1 MIIKRTDLQAVPD
14 VNNINYWKQERF
26 IIYLNVSADSYVALL
41 NANSAEI
48 ARYTPAANGDVYIDI
63 TDYLRA
69 NAAPTATLTIH
80 DDGIDEEYIIAVSV
94 VGLINPASVII
105 PPHSLSVAT
114 ICPPSLMYCDGVN
127 KLAAELYS
135 DYSAWTIVGNAAL
148 RSDKRQIK
156 DILGD
161 FTLSTYTGQHIDRR
175 TFSTTP
181 LACGVR
187 YAFVRWVSFTGIT
200 RLHMFEVAKAKTSTA
215 DAYSLLPI
223 DNEFVEIKGREDGFV
238 LRLTGL
244 DSYDTWYYSD
254 LITSSKVEVSM
265 DGTNYDRVQVVSK
278 NVTLPDGEATD
289 GKLEIEVNWKRYDAV
304 AM

>member
-1 MIIKRTDLQAVPD
+1 MIVYLADSERVT
-14 VNNINYWKQERF
+14 YWKQERLVF
-26 IIYLNVSADSYVALL
+26 SIQEHDSIKMWSNLKGSQSSPIATYLPDNYNVVLVDL
-41 NANSAEI
+41 
-48 ARYTPAANGDVYIDI
+48 
-63 TDYLRA
+63 TDYVRA
-69 NAAPTATLTIH
+69 NPNVAHLYFYSEENAATYDVTIT
-80 DDGIDEEYIIAVSV
+80 IA
-94 VGLINPASVII
+94 GLINPFKVLI
-105 PPHSLSVAT
+105 PQHDLSVAL

-127 KLAAELYS
+127 KLAAELYP
-135 DYSAWTIVGNAAL
+135 DLPLWTIVGDAAL
-148 RSDKRQIK
+148 RSDYRQVK
-156 DILGD
+156 DILGT
-161 FTLSTYTGQHIDRR
+161 FTLSISFEQNTNRR

-181 LACGVR
+181 LVGCAR
-187 YAFVRWVSFTGIT
+187 YAFVRWVSFTGVT
-200 RLHMFEVAKAKTSTA
+200 RVHMFEVAKDKTSAA

-238 LRLTGL
+238 LRLAGL
-244 DSYDTWYYSD
+244 DAYDTWYYSD

>member
-1 MIIKRTDLQAVPD
+1 MIVHLASSTSVT
-14 VNNINYWKQERF
+14 YWKQERLVF
-26 IIYLNVSADSYVALL
+26 QILEHDSIKMWSNLKGSQLSPIATYLSDNAYYVFVDL
-41 NANSAEI
+41 
-48 ARYTPAANGDVYIDI
+48 
-63 TDYLRA
+63 TDYVRA
-69 NAAPTATLTIH
+69 NPTVAHLYFYSEEHAATYDVTIT
-80 DDGIDEEYIIAVSV
+80 IA
-94 VGLINPASVII
+94 GLINPFKVLI
-105 PPHSLSVAT
+105 PQHALSVAL

-127 KLAAELYS
+127 KLAAELFP
-135 DYSAWTIVGNAAL
+135 DFQLWTIVGDAAL

-161 FTLSTYTGQHIDRR
+161 FTLSISVGQRIDRR

-181 LACGVR
+181 LVCGVR
-187 YAFVRWVSFTGIT
+187 YAFVRWVSFTGVT
-200 RLHMFEVAKAKTSTA
+200 RVHIFEVAKAKTSAA
-215 DAYSLLPI
+215 DAYSLLPT

-238 LRLTGL
+238 LRLAGL
-244 DSYDTWYYSD
+244 DAYDTWYYAD

-278 NVTLPDGEATD
+278 NVTLPDGEAGTD